1 MTQRP
6 TWMAALGGFVAM
18 LLLVSFYVVVS
29 DAARSA
35 QSARQLTASTT
46 TRLAICGMRSASAR
60 DLCLL
65 TAAGAPSPS
74 ESGAVWSGQTPSN
87 STSNIKVA
95 LGGITPPAP
104 RAP

>member
-6 TWMAALGGFVAM
+6 TWMAAFGGFVGMA
-18 LLLVSFYVVVS
+18 LLISFYVVVS

-35 QSARQLTASTT
+35 QSARQLTASATA
-46 TRLAICGMRSASAR
+46 REAICGMRSATAR

-65 TAAGAPSPS
+65 TAVSSQTPRQ
-74 ESGAVWSGQTPSN
+74 SGSDGSGQTPSN

-95 LGGITPPAP
+95 FGGITPPAP

>member
-6 TWMAALGGFVAM
+6 IWMAALGGFAAM
-18 LLLVSFYVVVS
+18 LLLVAFYVVVS
-29 DAARSA
+29 DAARNA

-46 TRLAICGMRSASAR
+46 ARQAICGMRSASAR
-60 DLCLL
+60 DLCLV
-65 TAAGAPSPS
+65 TAATAMPPR
-74 ESGAVWSGQTPSN
+74 ESGAVWSRQTPSN

-95 LGGITPPAP
+95 FGGITPPAP

>member
-6 TWMAALGGFVAM
+6 TWMAAFGGFAAM
-18 LLLVSFYVVVS
+18 LLLVAFYVVVS

-46 TRLAICGMRSASAR
+46 ARQAICGMRSASAR

-65 TAAGAPSPS
+65 TASTAMPR
-74 ESGAVWSGQTPSN
+74 ESGAVRSGQTPSN

-95 LGGITPPAP
+95 FGGITPPAP

>member
-6 TWMAALGGFVAM
+6 TWMAAFGGFAAM
-18 LLLVSFYVVVS
+18 LLLVAFYVVVS

-46 TRLAICGMRSASAR
+46 ARQAICGMRSASAR

-65 TAAGAPSPS
+65 TAVAAQPPR

-95 LGGITPPAP
+95 FGGITPPAP

>member
-6 TWMAALGGFVAM
+6 TWMAAFGGFAAM
-18 LLLVSFYVVVS
+18 LLLVAFYVVVS

-46 TRLAICGMRSASAR
+46 ARQAICGMRSASAR

-65 TAAGAPSPS
+65 TASTAMPREFGDVRA
-74 ESGAVWSGQTPSN
+74 GQTPSN

-95 LGGITPPAP
+95 FGGITPPAP

>member
-6 TWMAALGGFVAM
+6 TRMAALGGLVAL

-29 DAARSA
+29 DAARTA
-35 QSARQLTASTT
+35 ESARQLTASATARQAT
-46 TRLAICGMRSASAR
+46 CVMRSGSAR

-65 TAAGAPSPS
+65 TAAVATPQSDTDAG
-74 ESGAVWSGQTPSN
+74 WSSQTPSN
-87 STSNIKVA
+87 STSKIKVA
-95 LGGITPPAP
+95 FGGIAPPAP

>member
-6 TWMAALGGFVAM
+6 TWMAALGGLVAM

-35 QSARQLTASTT
+35 QSARQLTASATA
-46 TRLAICGMRSASAR
+46 RQAICGMRSASAR
-60 DLCLL
+60 ELCLL
-65 TAAGAPSPS
+65 TAVAAQPSRD
-74 ESGAVWSGQTPSN
+74 SGAVWSGQTPSN

-95 LGGITPPAP
+95 FGGITPPAP